1 MQSPLI
7 NIELGRGG
15 IERVSTVIDGI
26 SEGVR
31 AGNAVAALSLPLS
44 LLDGATREFFSGK
57 SSNPDEPMVIVP
69 RIVDGEFDAHRRI
82 TVRTA
87 DVPRDPFDGVPA
99 WFVDGCKKLFPN
111 EDWDELLLPRTREH
125 LLALHSKE
133 WIEAHKD
140 FTDEQLNEISMAP
153 YCNLQ
158 EEMAVSLFKSSAGP
172 WLDHEGWI
180 SRPNGTDILVS
191 EPYGISSADLRKLT
205 ETLDKVDWDVSIS
218 GCSGHYPSATLRIEI
233 APKGA

>member
-7 NIELGRGG
+7 SIELGRTG
-15 IERVSTVIDGI
+15 IERVSTTIDGI

-31 AGNAVAALSLPLS
+31 AGNAVAALSLPLN

-82 TVRTA
+82 TVRTT
-87 DVPRDPFDGVPA
+87 DVPRVPFDGVPA

-111 EDWDELLLPRTREH
+111 EDWDELLLPQTREH
-125 LLALHSKE
+125 PLALHSKE
-133 WIEAHKD
+133 WIESHKD
-140 FTDEQLNEISMAP
+140 LSDEQLNEISMAP

-158 EEMAVSLFKSSAGP
+158 EEWAVSLFESAAHGY
-172 WLDHEGWI
+172 LDHWGWI
-180 SRPNGTDILVS
+180 EKPDGRDVLVS
-191 EPYGISSADLRKLT
+191 EPYGISGADLRNLI
-205 ETLDKVDWDVSIS
+205 ETLDKVDWDLNVR
-218 GCSGHYPSATLRIEI
+218 GVSGHYPSATMRIEI
-233 APKGA
+233 APKGV